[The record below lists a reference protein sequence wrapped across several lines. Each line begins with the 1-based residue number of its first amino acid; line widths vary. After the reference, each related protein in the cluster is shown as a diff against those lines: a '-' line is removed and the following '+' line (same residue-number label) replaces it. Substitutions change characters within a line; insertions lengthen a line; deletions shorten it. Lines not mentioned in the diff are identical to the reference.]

1 MPVITISRQF
11 GAGGRTLGGKLSQKL
26 GYPLYDNEIIQL
38 VAKKA
43 KVSQKWA
50 EAVEKGEGGQLQQFV
65 SGLVPKRLIDRI
77 LLDMKGYMDEE
88 IFVDLLN
95 KIIVNIADQGNCV
108 ILGRGGQY
116 VLQSYKGACH
126 VLLIAE
132 LKDRIKFMEDNYDL
146 LPTQAR
152 IAVENED
159 KRRVSL
165 YRKFGREDYDQP
177 DLYHIVVNMSKISME
192 KAIELIVNWVSP

>member
-11 GAGGRTLGGKLSQKL
+11 GAGGKTLGEKLSQKL
-26 GYPLYDNEIIQL
+26 EYPFYDNEIIQM

-43 KVSQKWA
+43 KVSQRWA
-50 EAVEKGEGGQLQQFV
+50 EAVEKGEGGQLSRFM
-65 SGLVPKRLIDRI
+65 SSLVPKRLIDRI
-77 LLDMKGYMDEE
+77 LGDMKEFMDEE
-88 IFVDLLN
+88 IYVDLLQ

-116 VLQSYKGACH
+116 ILQGYKGACH
-126 VLLIAE
+126 ILLIAE
-132 LKDRIKFMEDNYDL
+132 TKDRIKFMEDNYDL

-152 IAVENED
+152 IAVESED
-159 KRRVSL
+159 KRRVYL

-177 DLYHIVVNMSKISME
+177 DLYHLVLNMSKISME
-192 KAIELIVNWVSP
+192 KAVELVIKFVSS